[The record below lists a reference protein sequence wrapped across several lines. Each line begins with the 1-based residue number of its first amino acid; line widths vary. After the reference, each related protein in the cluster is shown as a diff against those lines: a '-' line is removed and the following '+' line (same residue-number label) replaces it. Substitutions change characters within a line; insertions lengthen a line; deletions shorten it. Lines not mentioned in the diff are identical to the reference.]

1 MVLCDTV
8 RIPKYKNSFA
18 NGYIP
23 NWSKEVFVIKK
34 VKNTMSWA
42 YVVNDLNGEE
52 IVRTFYKTE
61 LQKTNQNEFR
71 IEK

>member
-1 MVLCDTV
+1 
-8 RIPKYKNSFA
+8 
-18 NGYIP
+18 
-23 NWSKEVFVIKK
+23 
-34 VKNTMSWA
+34 MSWA

-71 IEK
+71 TEK